1 MRRYRHLS
9 AEERD
14 RIAEMH
20 ARHEGVSAIAA
31 AIGRNK
37 STVSREIARNG
48 RNGRYGAIA
57 AQSRSDARRKACR
70 PRKRLSDPA
79 PAAEVRRRI
88 VDDRRSPEQIDGRSR
103 LERGGRCVVSFS
115 TIYRAVNAGEPDP
128 PQAAPEEGVRGRLRR
143 RGRRPRRGR
152 EETRCRI
159 KVDHEVSERP
169 READARSRLG
179 DREDDAVVGP
189 APACPVTMTDRASR
203 PLVGGRARAHSSAE
217 VAKVEVR
224 ALAGRPLE
232 TVTPD
237 RGKEFANHRE
247 VSRALGGVPFYFCQ
261 PHHPWQK
268 PTVENT
274 NGPIR
279 EFFPKGTD
287 FSRVTDEEVQEVF
300 EKINDRPRKVLGF
313 RTANEVYREIAAGL
327 QDRVVDV
334 LDDVTH
340 DHLVLAVGL
349 DDLDDA
355 LEGLDLGRVGAG
367 LVLELEA
374 HARDAVRDAGDV
386 LGAAYVLEYGSG
398 QVVVFFCHYSL
409 LSDIARA
416 ASPGRLRWWRWPVDT
431 SRSSSCACARACRC
445 PGCRG
450 PRR

>member
-1 MRRYRHLS
+1 MAHSRGLRCWLSGSTSERGDMRRYRHLS

-79 PAAEVRRRI
+79 LAAEVRRRI
-88 VDDRRSPEQIDGRSR
+88 VDDRRSPGQIDGRSR

-152 EETRCRI
+152 EETRGRI

-179 DREDDAVVGP
+179 DWEDDAVVGP

-203 PLVGGRARAHSSAE
+203 LLVGGRARAHSSAE
-217 VAKVEVR
+217 VAKAEVR

-274 NGPIR
+274 NGLIR

-313 RTANEVYREIAAGL
+313 RTANEVYREMLHSA
-327 QDRVVDV
+327 
-334 LDDVTH
+334 
-340 DHLVLAVGL
+340 
-349 DDLDDA
+349 
-355 LEGLDLGRVGAG
+355 
-367 LVLELEA
+367 
-374 HARDAVRDAGDV
+374 
-386 LGAAYVLEYGSG
+386 
-398 QVVVFFCHYSL
+398 
-409 LSDIARA
+409 
-416 ASPGRLRWWRWPVDT
+416 
-431 SRSSSCACARACRC
+431 
-445 PGCRG
+445 
-450 PRR
+450 